1 MSDSYSTPLNLPL
14 VRGGA
19 VGGGVH
25 PYQPF
30 REIVLVYFYNEKY
43 FSYKKISSS
52 VVVVPEGRLWQALA
66 FLETF

>member
-1 MSDSYSTPLNLPL
+1 MVSHCGGEPALLAGFPPQVIPFHFLSDSYSTPPNLPL

-30 REIVLVYFYNEKY
+30 REIV
-43 FSYKKISSS
+43 
-52 VVVVPEGRLWQALA
+52 
-66 FLETF
+66 